1 MPEANHH
8 DTLLFRQYRLVH
20 VPPCVSRAPRTG
32 RQVRQEVGHAGDE
45 LSQRTDMLRPS
56 LQAVRLVSRCSLA
69 APRRFSTVMSLQ
81 NLADGHCVPCS
92 KKAIRELGIEKMSQD
107 EVQKSLVSLAPGWA
121 LRPQPVAGEP
131 QELPDSLFKVYR
143 FKNFATAAKFAGEVG
158 KEADAEGH
166 HPAILLE
173 WGSVAVYWW
182 SHSLNGVCYA
192 TYLQL
197 HHNDF
202 VMAARTDRLAE
213 AAEGLKSP

>member
-1 MPEANHH
+1 MTETNHY
-8 DTLLFRQYRLVH
+8 DTLLFRQNCLIH
-20 VPPCVSRAPRTG
+20 VPSCVSRTPRTG

-56 LQAVRLVSRCSLA
+56 LQAVRLVSRYSLA
-69 APRRFSTVMSLQ
+69 TPRRFSTAMTLQ

-92 KKAIRELGIEKMSQD
+92 KKAIRELGIEKMGQE
-107 EVQKSLVSLAPGWA
+107 EVQKSLASLAPGWA

-143 FKNFATAAKFAGEVG
+143 FKNFAMAAKFAGEVG

-182 SHSLNGVCYA
+182 SHSLDGVRPS
-192 TYLQL
+192 TYVQL
-197 HHNDF
+197 HQNDF

-213 AAEGLKSP
+213 AAEGLKST